1 MQVLQIQRL
10 LENEYPC
17 EIEECFQSGFV
28 QGRLCSCFDFWRHV
42 NCSDLILDVIDNGY
56 KILFENVPTS
66 YIFEK
71 RGSTI
76 KYKDFVSESILKLLE
91 RGCIKEF
98 FNPSEFCNPLLVAVQ
113 SFGKLR
119 LILDLSL
126 LNTMVVKKSLKYD
139 GLFFIF
145 LTKEFMRSLLI

>member
-1 MQVLQIQRL
+1 MAVPYKCRGFWKMSFLVK
-10 LENEYPC
+10 
-17 EIEECFQSGFV
+17 CFQSGFV
-28 QGRLCSCFDFWRHV
+28 QGLLCSSFDFWRHI

-76 KYKDFVSESILKLLE
+76 KYKDFVSESILKLLK

-98 FNPSEFCNPLLVAVQ
+98 FNPSEFCNPLFVAVNFR
-113 SFGKLR
+113 SF
-119 LILDLSL
+119 
-126 LNTMVVKKSLKYD
+126 
-139 GLFFIF
+139 FP
-145 LTKEFMRSLLI
+145 